1 MIKTRAYLE
10 GHDSDEKYN
19 RGPGTHISFKY
30 RKYGSQPLG
39 MNDAIE
45 STTKLCITC
54 IIFIYYTKKEKKNK
68 EKEKIYMKASVTCFT
83 DNTVQGSCH
92 HESRSRLL

>member
-1 MIKTRAYLE
+1 MTIVILLSSIGKKNITSFVIKTRAYLE

-54 IIFIYYTKKEKKNK
+54 IIFIYYTKKEKKN
-68 EKEKIYMKASVTCFT
+68 
-83 DNTVQGSCH
+83 
-92 HESRSRLL
+92 